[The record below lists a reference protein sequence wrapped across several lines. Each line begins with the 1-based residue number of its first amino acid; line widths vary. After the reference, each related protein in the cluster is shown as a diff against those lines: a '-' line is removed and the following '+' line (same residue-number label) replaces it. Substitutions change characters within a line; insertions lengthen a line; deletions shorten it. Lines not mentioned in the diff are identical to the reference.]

1 MYRICTVFIILI
13 IYCSGCN
20 NNSVNITEVQ
30 QTVKGKV
37 YNDYHQALP
46 NVKVK
51 IGEQVSQTSYDGSF
65 VIENAFAP
73 YDLIVLDSL
82 NKFGYFFQGLTIQN
96 PEINIVNPSLHPR
109 VCVMNV
115 NLPESI
121 PISFGK
127 LIFTDTNVF
136 NYYADISGLIFNFN
150 LNLKDDNP
158 VTGKLIILMY
168 SKNNYNQIISYDKFG
183 FKDNITISPGGNITV
198 NFLASDL
205 TLKPGLINVNI
216 NMYQK
221 YAYEDKSFYLNFGKN
236 IYQNISGNMA
246 FNQVYGAYIDFK
258 IPAGLPLN
266 FSTLF
271 CINGFSDSTNFVGP
285 YQQQF
290 LVPNGIYGLHLDVE
304 APPALTYPPNNYGGV
319 DINTMFSFI
328 GVYNGVFDVVMLDSV
343 SSFNYYYYTTQKSFD
358 LKWINKIHN
367 TDISKNN
374 FRWFVE
380 SISPSYYSLDDLLNP
395 DHSNLNSFNAHS
407 YTFYFKTK

>member
-1 MYRICTVFIILI
+1 
-13 IYCSGCN
+13 
-20 NNSVNITEVQ
+20 
-30 QTVKGKV
+30 
-37 YNDYHQALP
+37 
-46 NVKVK
+46 
-51 IGEQVSQTSYDGSF
+51 
-65 VIENAFAP
+65 
-73 YDLIVLDSL
+73 
-82 NKFGYFFQGLTIQN
+82 
-96 PEINIVNPSLHPR
+96 
-109 VCVMNV
+109 
-115 NLPESI
+115 
-121 PISFGK
+121 
-127 LIFTDTNVF
+127 
-136 NYYADISGLIFNFN
+136 
-150 LNLKDDNP
+150 
-158 VTGKLIILMY
+158 
-168 SKNNYNQIISYDKFG
+168 
-183 FKDNITISPGGNITV
+183 
-198 NFLASDL
+198 
-205 TLKPGLINVNI
+205 
-216 NMYQK
+216 
-221 YAYEDKSFYLNFGKN
+221 
-236 IYQNISGNMA
+236 MA